1 MSLLADTAEAEE
13 GTRRRGGRGARA
25 ADVFIWTSPL
35 VLGYCIFVMF
45 SGATPLNIGGA
56 ALVSLLWLMFLRVPV
71 GIALGVVGLLGLWAV
86 TGSTKG
92 AVNSLH
98 EVAWS
103 STSSWTLSV
112 IPMFVL
118 MGILLERSGLGA
130 DIYRAV
136 RAMVGRT
143 PAGLAVS
150 TNFAGAAMGAAS
162 GSTIGIVYSLGRTG
176 IPEMVRAGYDKRFAA
191 GAVMMAGTGGQ
202 LIPPSILL
210 VIYAGIAQVPVGQQ
224 LMAGMLP
231 GLLVHV
237 VYAVAMI
244 ALVLAIPRLAP
255 ARGGERQP
263 WKERLRDSTGIWP
276 VVVLVGVVLG
286 GLYAGVFTPT
296 EAGAFGALAAA
307 LMVLFTKG
315 FGTLRRS
322 VGGAIH
328 NTVVTSGSIFLI
340 IIGGHIFGRFMALS
354 GIPRIF
360 TEALQDASVGPIGFM
375 LLVLVLYLVLGTFMD
390 PVPMMLITVP
400 ILLPIGM
407 SLGVDPLVFGVF
419 AVLMGELAVL
429 TPPVGILL
437 YIVHR
442 IAKDAGI
449 KMSLGEVIQGI
460 AWFYP
465 ITIAFALT
473 IVFFPDYVLWLP
485 GLMKSA
491 LGGRPCPRRGRGAPT

>member
-1 MSLLADTAEAEE
+1 
-13 GTRRRGGRGARA
+13 
-25 ADVFIWTSPL
+25 
-35 VLGYCIFVMF
+35 
-45 SGATPLNIGGA
+45 
-56 ALVSLLWLMFLRVPV
+56 
-71 GIALGVVGLLGLWAV
+71 
-86 TGSTKG
+86 
-92 AVNSLH
+92 
-98 EVAWS
+98 
-103 STSSWTLSV
+103 
-112 IPMFVL
+112 
-118 MGILLERSGLGA
+118 
-130 DIYRAV
+130 
-136 RAMVGRT
+136 
-143 PAGLAVS
+143 
-150 TNFAGAAMGAAS
+150 
-162 GSTIGIVYSLGRTG
+162 
-176 IPEMVRAGYDKRFAA
+176 MVRAGYDNRFAA

-237 VYAVAMI
+237 VYAIAMI
-244 ALVLAIPRLAP
+244 ALVFAVPRLGP
-255 ARGGERQP
+255 ARGGAPQP
-263 WKERLRDSTGIWP
+263 WRERLRDSTGIWP

-360 TEALQDASVGPIGFM
+360 TEALKEASVGPIGFM

-485 GLMKSA
+485 GLMK
-491 LGGRPCPRRGRGAPT
+491 